1 MAVAPQ
7 VRIVLDSDVVIHFI
21 NGECLNRLPAIFSK
35 YKFVILD
42 IVYNRELSKDLASKR
57 QIDNQIN
64 YLKNIEI
71 IPWKPSLEMTKEFA
85 ILKQTKGIGE
95 SACLAYCK
103 FHNDV
108 LASSNLRDTKAYCQK
123 ENITYL
129 TTLDFLWYAKK
140 YKILTEQECDEFIQ
154 KVISK
159 RSILPN
165 ISIATYH
172 PTVDFL

>member
-21 NGECLNRLPAIFSK
+21 KGECLNRLPAIFSK

-108 LASSNLRDTKAYCQK
+108 LASSNLRDTKAYCQ
-123 ENITYL
+123 I
-129 TTLDFLWYAKK
+129 DGAGM
-140 YKILTEQECDEFIQ
+140 
-154 KVISK
+154 
-159 RSILPN
+159 R
-165 ISIATYH
+165 
-172 PTVDFL
+172 